1 MKKNVEIKPNSAPAP
16 KASGK
21 IPDVK
26 AAGYV
31 LRDARGRPLSPIL
44 DQSTERTWR
53 NCLYPATVTFEEYYR
68 MYARNNVAARVIE
81 TFPDYCWSSFPIVS
95 DKRGPKGRFAKAATA
110 LLLDQY
116 KLQDGVRQS
125 LVTSM
130 KQLDVLGGIGGEG
143 LLVFG
148 FTDSPALSAPVT
160 KSSRNKISWIK
171 VLHSGQFEIEKW
183 NEDKESI
190 DYGDVLLY
198 KTKSF
203 ASDVDLNQNKT
214 AQIAPGITIHA
225 TRCVRY
231 RESAGLAHGTSRIQ
245 KCYNQLL
252 DLTKLSGA
260 SAEIYWLGA
269 FSGLSIETNPDSE
282 LDDDVY
288 TRMKEEAQKYFDGLA
303 RSLIL
308 EGAQTKPLYPAIVS
322 PKDHFDLQITMISIA
337 TGIPRRF
344 LTGAEAAKLA
354 SQQDTL
360 NWMERVTNR
369 RETFVG
375 PKVVAPVIQRCI
387 DAGVLQEPADDTF
400 TVMWPR
406 VQSIALN
413 ERAIAARNMTESLIS
428 YFSSGMASIMPF
440 RGYLIGVC
448 GYSESEADD
457 ISSVTDSAKWKEVKQ
472 GGGATAPASPAPSEN
487 SSLEQESEES

>member
-1 MKKNVEIKPNSAPAP
+1 MSKNSKNTAVSSVSPTGSVKM
-16 KASGK
+16 
-21 IPDVK
+21 PDVK

-31 LRDARGRPLSPIL
+31 LRDERGRTLSGL
-44 DQSTERTWR
+44 SDLSTERTWR
-53 NCLYPATVTFEEYYR
+53 NCLYPVTVSFEEYYK

-81 TFPDYCWSSFPIVS
+81 TFPDYCWSSIPIVS
-95 DKRGPKGRFAKAATA
+95 DARGPKGRFSKAVLS
-110 LLLDQY
+110 LLTSQY
-116 KLQDGVRQS
+116 LLQDGVKQS
-125 LVTSM
+125 LLTSM

-148 FTDSPALSAPVT
+148 FTDSIDLEAPVT
-160 KSSRNKISWIK
+160 PSSSNKISWVK
-171 VLHSGQFEIEKW
+171 VLHNGQFKVKTW
-183 NEDKESI
+183 NEDKTSI
-190 DYGDVLLY
+190 NYGDVLHY
-198 KTKSF
+198 ETVAFKSD
-203 ASDVDLNQNKT
+203 ADLNRDGS
-214 AQIAPGITIHA
+214 AQIAPGIAIHA

-231 RESAGLAHGTSRIQ
+231 RESAGLAYGTSRIQ

-288 TRMKEEAQKYFDGLA
+288 DRMKAEAQKYFDGLA

-308 EGAQTKPLYPAIVS
+308 EGASTKPLYPAIVS

-360 NWMERVTNR
+360 NFMDRVTNR

-375 PKVVAPVIQRCI
+375 PKVVAPIVQRCVE
-387 DAGVLQEPADDTF
+387 AGVIQEPAGGTF

-406 VQSIALN
+406 VQSLALN

-428 YFSSGMASIMPF
+428 YFGSGMAAIMPF
-440 RGYLIGVC
+440 RAYLIGVC

-457 ISSVTDSAKWKEVKQ
+457 ISNLTDSVNWKKVKQ
-472 GGGATAPASPAPSEN
+472 GGGASAPSSPAPSEN
-487 SSLEQESEES
+487 NSVEIESEE